1 MDYGTSD
8 DQYRYGVGAV
18 AGYRGA
24 ASAAVLWWIE
34 FAGHPDSR
42 GSALELRQDRT
53 RRGSCAGGKEAPEP
67 AGPASGTQKLGWG
80 GPLVVR
86 GPLAGGGT
94 AGHTSP
100 LLAPGGALRDS
111 APDGESRW
119 LG

>member
-1 MDYGTSD
+1 

-42 GSALELRQDRT
+42 GSALELCQDRT
-53 RRGSCAGGKEAPEP
+53 RRGSCAGGKEAPET

-80 GPLVVR
+80 GLFVVR
-86 GPLAGGGT
+86 VLLAGGGT
-94 AGHTSP
+94 AGRTATW
-100 LLAPGGALRDS
+100 LAPEIGRAAWR
-111 APDGESRW
+111 
-119 LG
+119 